1 MSEDS
6 GIIRNRPHKKADEG
20 KFGLDLCPYPGMLAA
35 SEGLDTLK
43 YSSDLTPL
51 RPVAK
56 SRGLVPIGI
65 RFKSQMYM
73 DEPGYNAS
81 EMEKDNDDREMQS
94 SGLSTIPGLFDR
106 FHKRGVI

>member
-1 MSEDS
+1 MS
-6 GIIRNRPHKKADEG
+6 RNRPHKNADEG

-35 SEGLDTLK
+35 SEGLETIR

-56 SRGLVPIGI
+56 SHGLTPAGI
-65 RFKSQMYM
+65 CFKPQMDV
-73 DEPGYNAS
+73 DEPGDNAS

-94 SGLSTIPGLFDR
+94 SGLSVIPGLFDR